1 LKSSIFCDSYQFFY
15 HKDILKLG
23 RPFNKFIR
31 LENLEEDIKSIS
43 FIDFSD
49 PKISEQFEFNI
60 KNNRYKTEFENQM
73 NEKKKNWKEF
83 YYEDLANFVHD
94 NFKEQFQ
101 LFDYHKDSWK
111 NGTP

>member
-1 LKSSIFCDSYQFFY
+1 
-15 HKDILKLG
+15 
-23 RPFNKFIR
+23 
-31 LENLEEDIKSIS
+31 
-43 FIDFSD
+43 
-49 PKISEQFEFNI
+49 
-60 KNNRYKTEFENQM
+60 M
-73 NEKKKNWKEF
+73 NEKRKNWKEF